1 MYKKGNSSMK
11 KICIFMITL
20 AILIVGINAFGEV
33 ITTRKT
39 NRPQAPQTTQPA
51 NNRLKTTI
59 PRRSQNRLSDSIIN
73 CRPYSENLDTNL
85 GGVNFNFKVRIE
97 GWVNNKCVMN
107 FVANSTGINSMFSSL
122 YGVDPSQATVM
133 TFEPKVRCEFTKAQL
148 QNVGDSILQE
158 EERNNGARNN
168 MLKSPADIDMSSFYN
183 MSESDQK
190 LLDLVLNDRACRI
203 LNTTDSNGMFDAFF
217 GY

>member
-1 MYKKGNSSMK
+1 MK
-11 KICIFMITL
+11 KIFTFLDTL
-20 AILIVGINAFGEV
+20 TILIAGINAFGEV
-33 ITTRKT
+33 ITTRKM
-39 NRPQAPQTTQPA
+39 NKQPAPQTTQPA
-51 NNRLKTTI
+51 NNRLKTTV
-59 PRRSQNRLSDSIIN
+59 PKRSQDKLTDSIIN
-73 CRPYSENLDTNL
+73 CKPYSENLDTNL

-107 FVANSTGINSMFSSL
+107 FVANSTGLNNMFKSL

-133 TFEPKVRCEFTKAQL
+133 TFEPKVRCEFTRAQL

-183 MSESDQK
+183 MSDSDQK
-190 LLDLVLNDRACRI
+190 LLDLVLNDRACKI

-217 GY
+217 KY